1 MRARFF
7 PRRWKVAEH
16 DSVSIV
22 GSTPAAFRTRPDGT
36 ADAYAVVTHSAL
48 RPHGLGWNPRADLAA
63 STATAI
69 AMKGD

>member
-1 MRARFF
+1 M
-7 PRRWKVAEH
+7 AEH

-22 GSTPAAFRTRPDGT
+22 GSAPAAFRMRPDGT
-36 ADAYAVVTHSAL
+36 ADAYAFTTRSAL

-69 AMKGD
+69 AIAMKGD